1 MTESCLYVVG
11 IDIGNPGDITHRAAE
26 TLRLVQGLICEEYKN
41 GARLLKSLDIK
52 LPLYTL
58 NEHST
63 DLEIREL
70 FDDLFVKNSGAYAL
84 VSDAGT
90 PAFADP
96 GAEMVKL
103 CRDHSIPVHSVP
115 GVSSLMTALMISGK
129 RHERFLYYG
138 FLAANHEQR
147 QKELNVIKNSQ
158 AVDYVFLEAPYRL
171 KSMVADMCKVLGNKR
186 KVRLFYKLT
195 YPEETVI
202 CTNLGDLLLK
212 AESLPKGEFVLILEK

>member
-1 MTESCLYVVG
+1 MTASCLYVIG
-11 IDIGNPGDITHRAAE
+11 IDIGNPGDITYRAVE
-26 TLRLVQGLICEEYKN
+26 TLRQVHGLICEEYKN
-41 GARLLKSLDIK
+41 GAKLLKSIDVK
-52 LPLYTL
+52 LPLHTL

-63 DLEIREL
+63 EVEIREL
-70 FDDLFVKNSGAYAL
+70 FEQLFIKNSGTYAL

-103 CRDHSIPVHSVP
+103 CRDHSIPGYSVP
-115 GVSSLMTALMISGK
+115 GVSSLMTALMLSGK

-138 FLAANHEQR
+138 FLSANREQR
-147 QKELNVIKNSQ
+147 LKELNVIKNSQ
-158 AVDYVFLEAPYRL
+158 AVDYIFLEAPYRL
-171 KSMVADMCKVLGNKR
+171 KGVVADMCSVLGNKR

-202 CTNLGDLLLK
+202 CTTLGELLPR
-212 AESLPKGEFVLILEK
+212 AETLPKGEFVLILEK